1 MRLKISLKLKYNNL
15 ICVKFNYNQEIIN
28 KIRLIPGSRWN
39 PAQKYWTFDN
49 DKAKLALFIE
59 MFKDEYLI
67 FESEIKNFTAAD
79 AITDYLNYYYLPQFE
94 KKLKL
99 KGYSQS
105 TIKVYINH
113 NKNFISHLK
122 KDLFSITMNDLN
134 DYILYLIDEKENT
147 HSFANQFISAFKTF
161 NNLIL
166 GLENVNRKLFR
177 PKKKKKLP
185 KVLNKREVKDIINS
199 VDNLKHQLILII
211 TYSAG
216 LRVSE
221 VVKLKISDIDSERML
236 IYIRNSKGDKDRY
249 TLLSQSALTKL
260 KLYLKAFQVQ
270 KYDKQWLFPGQN
282 KERHLSKRSAQKV
295 FKKACHKA
303 GINKE
308 VGIHSLRHSFA
319 THLLEQGVDLRYIQN
334 LLGHKSSTTTEIYTH
349 VSNKSLTKII
359 NPFDKL

>member
-1 MRLKISLKLKYNNL
+1 MRLNLNKSKNL
-15 ICVKFNYNQEIIN
+15 ICVSFDYNKVVIRKIN
-28 KIRLIPGSRWN
+28 SIPGSRWN
-39 PAQKYWTFDN
+39 PNRKYWTFDN
-49 DKAKLALFIE
+49 NYSNLALFLE
-59 MFKDEYLI
+59 MFKDQYLI
-67 FESEIKNFTAAD
+67 FEAKIKLFAGPKLIA
-79 AITDYLNYYYLPQFE
+79 DYLIQYFLPQFE
-94 KKLKL
+94 KKMKL
-99 KGYSQS
+99 KGYSKN
-105 TIKVYINH
+105 TIKAYLNH
-113 NKNFISHLK
+113 NKSFIK
-122 KDLFSITMNDLN
+122 YIQKDLFTIGMDDVN
-134 DYILYLIDEKENT
+134 DYVLYLLEDQNNT

-166 GLENVNRKLFR
+166 ELDGINNKLFR
-177 PKKKKKLP
+177 PRKKKKLP
-185 KVLNKREVKDIINS
+185 KVLNKREVKDIIAA
-199 VDNLKHQLILII
+199 VDNLKHQLILIL

-221 VVKLKISDIDSERML
+221 VVKLKISDIDSDRML
-236 IYIRNSKGDKDRY
+236 IYIRSAKGYKDRY

-260 KLYLKAFQVQ
+260 RLYLKAFNVH

-282 KERHLSKRSAQKV
+282 KDRHLSKRSAQKV
-295 FKKACHKA
+295 FKRACKKA

-349 VSNKSLTKII
+349 VSNKNLIEIT